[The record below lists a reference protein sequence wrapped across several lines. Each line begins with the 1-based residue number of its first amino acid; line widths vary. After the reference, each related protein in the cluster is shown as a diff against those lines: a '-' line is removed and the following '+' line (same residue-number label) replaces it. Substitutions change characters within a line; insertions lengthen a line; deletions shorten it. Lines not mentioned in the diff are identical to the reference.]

1 MSDKMGLSLKQKQ
14 VFDFLVKFYKVYGV
28 YPSVREILKGEID
41 GTKVMPPRVNPSN
54 INQMLKE
61 IEERKW
67 IERLPGKSRAIR
79 VL

>member
-1 MSDKMGLSLKQKQ
+1 MSEKIGLSLKQKEL
-14 VFDFLVKFYKVYGV
+14 FNFLVRFHKVYGV
-28 YPSVREILKGEID
+28 YPTVREILKGEID
-41 GTKVMPPRVNPSN
+41 VLKVMPRRVNPTN
-54 INQMLKE
+54 IYTILKA